1 MNQQSSRGHAIL
13 QLKLQQCASET
24 CADTLTSKINLVD
37 LAGSERNPEA
47 ADKKSSAETH
57 AINVSLSA
65 LVSVVA
71 ALTSKSKHVPYR
83 DSKLTHL
90 LKDCLGGRSN
100 TYLIATI
107 APTASCFQE
116 SISTLKFA
124 DRASSVVNS
133 VKRNAHSDLAGL
145 LERKDREIR
154 RLTELLTDFSRAHGH
169 EPRRDAEKAS
179 KSVQQAQQLQ
189 RQIQEL
195 QVRRSEPCC
204 FVYPS
209 CSLEMPTHLGS
220 QR

>member
-13 QLKLQQCASET
+13 QLKLQQCATEA
-24 CADTLTSKINLVD
+24 CATALTSKINLVD

-47 ADKKSSAETH
+47 ADKRSSAETH

-65 LVSVVA
+65 LVGVVA

-100 TYLIATI
+100 TFLVATI
-107 APTASCFQE
+107 APTARCFHE
-116 SISTLKFA
+116 SVSTLKFA

-133 VKRNAHSDLAGL
+133 VTRNAHSDIAGL

-154 RLTELLTDFSRAHGH
+154 RLTELLTDFTKAHGPAH
-169 EPRRDAEKAS
+169 GRDANKAG
-179 KSVQQAQQLQ
+179 KSVQKAQQLQ
-189 RQIQEL
+189 RQIQDL
-195 QVRRSEPCC
+195 QVRRAFSTAS
-204 FVYPS
+204 FVAS
-209 CSLEMPTHLGS
+209 GTHWR